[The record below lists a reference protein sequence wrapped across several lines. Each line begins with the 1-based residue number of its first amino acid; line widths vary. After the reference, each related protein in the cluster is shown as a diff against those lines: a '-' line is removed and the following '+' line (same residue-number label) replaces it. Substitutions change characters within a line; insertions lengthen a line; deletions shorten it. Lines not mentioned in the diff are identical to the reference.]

1 VSDQHH
7 ARARADMPKIRDV
20 QQEFIAG
27 LILDPTMKD
36 WDQSLKVNFFRVLH
50 QQLYVH
56 VLEFHG
62 GMSLL

>member
-1 VSDQHH
+1 
-7 ARARADMPKIRDV
+7 MPIIRDV

-36 WDQSLKVNFFRVLH
+36 WNQSLQVNLFRVLN
-50 QQLYVH
+50 QQFYVH